1 MFGMYEVLFIS
12 IIILKVMV
20 SCSISVY
27 RLPSIHIPCY
37 EDDNC
42 NFGMLC
48 SKNRTCICSR
58 LYDWNEE
65 LKQCQLNLQELG
77 LWLSSLKEETDLKGE
92 FDAQASAVFFQVG
105 FTGIFAISLGLL
117 GGLVCVYCFCF
128 QKIKHE
134 EINEGIPAK
143 RSYEEERKRNI
154 EEGDAGMMTMAM
166 M

>member
-77 LWLSSLKEETDLKGE
+77 LWLSSLKEETDLKENMKKSMRAFLQRDLTKRKGKE
-92 FDAQASAVFFQVG
+92 ILKKEMQV
-105 FTGIFAISLGLL
+105 
-117 GGLVCVYCFCF
+117 
-128 QKIKHE
+128 
-134 EINEGIPAK
+134 
-143 RSYEEERKRNI
+143 
-154 EEGDAGMMTMAM
+154 
-166 M
+166 